1 MRIIALTLLLAA
13 CDKTNAAEEAMKQSE
28 AEYQK
33 RVKEAPPAKKVRP
46 PVPGEAKLPCS
57 QVIDLPKFQEALGE
71 KETLTVVDRT
81 QKKGEAAAQC
91 ELVRGGKKMSEAEQ
105 QALLKKEGRLGILA
119 GDVVCDIRLL
129 CYVLEDPE
137 HFKKSCL
144 TKKDKLDESMGTFAC
159 VQVVPTGRFDVNLYR
174 FLDDDTK
181 CVFEIRGG
189 PSNTDNDLI
198 RKCAMTARD
207 AIGPAQIK
215 VGGG

>member
-1 MRIIALTLLLAA
+1 MRIIAIAVLLAA

-33 RVKEAPPAKKVRP
+33 RVKEAPPAKKVTT

-57 QVIDLPKFQEALGE
+57 QVIDVAKFQDALGE
-71 KETLTVVDRT
+71 KEQLTVVDRT

-91 ELVRGGKKMSEAEQ
+91 ELVRGGKKLTEAEQ
-105 QALLKKEGRLGILA
+105 QALLKKQSRLGILA

-129 CYVLEDPE
+129 CYVIEDAE
-137 HFKKSCL
+137 HFKKACVAR
-144 TKKDKLDESMGTFAC
+144 KDKPDESMGTFAC
-159 VQVVPTGRFDVNLYR
+159 VQVVPTGKDDVNLYR

-189 PSNTDNDLI
+189 PSNVDNDLI
-198 RKCAMTARD
+198 KKCAMTARD
-207 AIGPAQIK
+207 TIGPPQIK
-215 VGGG
+215 VGG